1 MRVGHNPHKNKLQS
15 ATEYFHQ
22 VIIPVYIP
30 NQEGYFKDSFKIFQ
44 LCIESLLQ
52 TSHKKTY
59 IAIVNNGSCI
69 MVVDYLNELYQQNK
83 IQELIH
89 TSGIGK
95 LNAILKGLS
104 GNNFPLITISDA
116 DVLFLNNWQKA
127 TYVVFD
133 NFHKTGSVCPTPS
146 SRSLRTY
153 TANIYWDLF
162 FSNKLKFTNVAN
174 REALQM
180 FGHSVGDINFYNKTQ
195 LEKYL
200 TVSNG
205 NVKAVVGAGHF
216 ITTYRTEV
224 FSDLRNRYTN
234 YKLGG
239 DSESKFLDIPVVKN
253 GFWRL
258 STTDNYAYHMGN
270 VIEDW
275 MVDRVATLEQEH
287 RKIDFKLKFN
297 STSSKWSYF
306 FKTKLFGKI
315 ILNKK
320 IIFYYLVLKGLTF
333 REAKEYLII
342 KNN

>member
-1 MRVGHNPHKNKLQS
+1 MRVGFNPYKDLVHKNS
-15 ATEYFHQ
+15 NYFHHI
-22 VIIPVYIP
+22 VIPVYVP
-30 NQEGYFKDSFKIFQ
+30 NQEDYFKDSFEILK
-44 LCIESLLQ
+44 LSLASLFR
-52 TSHKKTY
+52 TIHNKTY
-59 IAIVNNGSCI
+59 VTIVNNGSCKVI
-69 MVVDYLNELYQQNK
+69 VDYLNELYQQNK

-89 TSGIGK
+89 TSNIGK
-95 LNAILKGLS
+95 LNAVFKGIA

-116 DVLFLNNWQKA
+116 DVLFLNKWQEA
-127 TYVVFD
+127 TYAVFE
-133 NFHKTGSVCPTPS
+133 NFPKTGAVCPTPS

-162 FSNKLKFTNVAN
+162 FSNKLKFTKVIN
-174 REALQM
+174 REALKK
-180 FGHSVGDINFYNKTQ
+180 FGHSINDIDFYSKVQ

-200 TVSNG
+200 TVANG
-205 NVKAVVGAGHF
+205 NTKAVVGAGHF

-224 FSDLRNRYTN
+224 FSDLRNPYTN

-258 STTDNYAYHMGN
+258 STADNYANHMGN

-275 MVDRVATLEQEH
+275 MVDKFATLEQQDID
-287 RKIDFKLKFN
+287 IDFKVKLN
-297 STSSKWSYF
+297 STSSKLSYF

-320 IIFYYLVLKGLTF
+320 VMCYYLFLKGLTLK
-333 REAKEYLII
+333 EAKEYL
-342 KNN
+342 K